1 MIHASAL
8 FAQLGALEF
17 PALILLAVFA
27 GLILLGLI
35 ALWLTSTYIP
45 NNFVGVV
52 EKLWSKLG
60 SVSEGSIIALEGEA
74 GFQADLLRGGLHFGL
89 WRWQYRIHKVPLV
102 TIPQG
107 KIGYVYAR
115 DGEPLQPSQTLG
127 RVAPSNNFQ
136 DARTFLLGNESAGR
150 GQRGRQRAILRE
162 GVYAINPALFVVIS
176 EDAVYRLPQHQGQE
190 LQRLVSWQKE
200 LSLLD
205 GFSPV
210 VVGAPLRTQQVGTD
224 LEVAPRKKRSRQAD
238 DAELKVQCPGCRKSF
253 VVRAADTGEGR
264 SIKCPECGQVVRIV
278 GTTIPEAVEP
288 LDADGQLTV
297 DTIGIIT
304 VHDGPS
310 LVPGEIIAPAVGN
323 DANDANY
330 HNNYQDPEAFLRAGG
345 RRGRQY
351 VPLTDGTYFLN
362 RWFTTVEMVPKTVVP
377 IGYVGV
383 VVSYYGRVGRD
394 TSGEAFRHGE
404 RVAEGER
411 GVWERPLGPGKYPFN
426 TYAGQIVLVPTTNFV
441 LHWITGRTEAHRY
454 DESLRSIDL
463 VTKDA
468 YEPLLPLSVVVHI
481 DYQKAPGV
489 IQRFGDVKKLITQTL
504 DPMLSAYFRDV
515 AHKKTMLELLHQRD
529 EIQKESREELRRKFR
544 EFDIEC
550 VDVLIGK
557 PDTAEA
563 GGKIETLLEQLRIRQ
578 LSIEQLET
586 YERQKTAAERLRTLN
601 EAQAQATMQT
611 QLTNARVEAQI
622 AEQKGEA
629 DLARA
634 RKQAEQTVVQA
645 DADLQRSRKFAEQT
659 VVQADAE
666 LQKSRRQAEQTVLL
680 AEAESKQR
688 MLAGRGEAQK
698 VMQIGLSEASVL
710 LRKISSYGDPRL
722 YALALVAEHLSH
734 SAQPLVPERVFSA
747 GTNGEAGQEKGML
760 GLLINLLV
768 AEKSGFQL
776 SGDTTDVS
784 ALKEFA
790 DRMTRD
796 AMTSIEKTDPDVMS
810 VRKGTNGPA
819 APAKG

>member
-1 MIHASAL
+1 MTRVVVL
-8 FAQLGALEF
+8 FAQTD
-17 PALILLAVFA
+17 LLNQISGNPGLA
-27 GLILLGLI
+27 GLAIALCVLLMGLI
-35 ALWLTSTYIP
+35 AFWLTTIYIP
-45 NNFVGVV
+45 NNQAGVV
-52 EKLWSKLG
+52 EKLWSRLG
-60 SVSEGSIIALEGEA
+60 SVSEGAIIALEGEA
-74 GFQADLLRGGLHFGL
+74 GYQADLLRGGLHFGL
-89 WRWQYRIHKVPLV
+89 WRWQYRIHKVRLV

-115 DGEPLQPSQTLG
+115 DGEPLLPGQTLA
-127 RVAPSNNFQ
+127 RVVPSNYFQ
-136 DARTFLLGNESAGR
+136 DARAFLAGDESAGR

-176 EDAVYRLPQHQGQE
+176 EDAVYRLPTHEGQE
-190 LQRLVSWQKE
+190 IQAIVSWQKE
-200 LSLLD
+200 LSRIA

-210 VVGAPLRTQQVGTD
+210 VIGAAMRYDDADALPVEDDADEAGKL
-224 LEVAPRKKRSRQAD
+224 RKKREKTASGEAPEHQKAHFID
-238 DAELKVQCPGCRKSF
+238 SLGIVTVQ
-253 VVRAADTGEGR
+253 
-264 SIKCPECGQVVRIV
+264 
-278 GTTIPEAVEP
+278 
-288 LDADGQLTV
+288 
-297 DTIGIIT
+297 
-304 VHDGPS
+304 DGPS
-310 LVPGEIIAPAVGN
+310 LAPGEIIAPALGN
-323 DANDANY
+323 DSNDPNY
-330 HNNYQDPEAFLRAGG
+330 HNNFQDPEAFLRAGG

-351 VPLTDGTYFLN
+351 VPLTDGTYFIN
-362 RWFTTVEMVPKTVVP
+362 RWFATVEMIPKTVVP
-377 IGYVGV
+377 IGFVGV

-489 IQRFGDVKKLITQTL
+489 IQRFGDIKKLITQTL

-515 AHKKTMLELLHQRD
+515 AHKKTMLELLHLRD

-586 YERQKTAAERLRTLN
+586 YERQRTAAEKLRTLN
-601 EAQAQATMQT
+601 DAQAQSTMQT

-645 DADLQRSRKFAEQT
+645 EAELKRARLQAEQT
-659 VVQADAE
+659 VV
-666 LQKSRRQAEQTVLL
+666 L
-680 AEAESKQR
+680 AEADSKQK
-688 MLAGRGEAQK
+688 MLAGRGQAQN
-698 VMQIGLSEASVL
+698 VMQVGLSEASVL
-710 LRKISSYGDPRL
+710 LRKIGSYGDPRL
-722 YALALVAEHLSH
+722 YALALVAEHLAH
-734 SAQPLVPERVFSA
+734 SSQPLVPERVFSA
-747 GTNGEAGQEKGML
+747 GVNGEAAQSTGLL
-760 GLLINLLV
+760 GLLVNLLV

-776 SGDTTDVS
+776 TGDPGDLS
-784 ALKEFA
+784 ALKDFA
-790 DRMTRD
+790 DRMTRE
-796 AMTSIEKTDPDVMS
+796 AMLSIEKGD
-810 VRKGTNGPA
+810 A
-819 APAKG
+819 AAR